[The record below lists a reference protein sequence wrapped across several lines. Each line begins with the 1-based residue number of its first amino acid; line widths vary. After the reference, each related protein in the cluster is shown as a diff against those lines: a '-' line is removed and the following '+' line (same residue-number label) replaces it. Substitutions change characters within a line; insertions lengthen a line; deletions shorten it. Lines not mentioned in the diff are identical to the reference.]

1 MSIVE
6 FDLETKIEIPFTR
19 FKSYRFKTG
28 VSPIIASA
36 REAFLKRKVE
46 KIAVKE
52 DCDFLLVA
60 KRLSITEPIYLVEPL
75 PGRELVCT
83 DPRRSVLTEIGL
95 GRFSNYLNSISLG
108 KQYPPSITEFMT
120 WSDGQL
126 KEYYYHD

>member
-75 PGRELVCT
+75 FKRELICT
-83 DPRRSVLTEIGL
+83 DPRRYDLTEIKL
-95 GRFSNYLNSISLG
+95 ERFLRLKNSVSLG
-108 KQYPPSITEFMT
+108 NRFAPTIAEFMT
-120 WSDGQL
+120 WSDEEFE
-126 KEYYYHD
+126 KYYQQ